1 MDERHIDLARYRLDK
16 ALKCIGTAKDNVAA
30 NDYESAANRS
40 YYAMFHSVRAI
51 LALEGIDFKSHM
63 QVIGYFRKQYIKGGV
78 FGIEFSD
85 YLGDAFNI
93 RGKSDYEDYYVISK
107 NDVEQQIKNA
117 ELFYEAVSGYL
128 KGKIDMC

>member
-1 MDERHIDLARYRLDK
+1 MDERPIDLARYRLDK
-16 ALKCIGTAKDNVAA
+16 ASKCIETAKDNVIS

-40 YYAMFHSVRAI
+40 YYAMFHAVRAI

-63 QVIGYFRKQYIKGGV
+63 QVIGYFRKQYIKSGV
-78 FGIEFSD
+78 FGTEYSD

-107 NDVEQQIKNA
+107 KDVGQQI
-117 ELFYEAVSGYL
+117 
-128 KGKIDMC
+128 

>member
-1 MDERHIDLARYRLDK
+1 MDERNINLAKYRIEK
-16 ALKCIGTAKDNVAA
+16 ALKCIGTAKENVGY

-63 QVIGYFRKQYIKGGV
+63 QVIGYFRKQYIKSGEFGV
-78 FGIEFSD
+78 ECSD
-85 YLGDAFNI
+85 YLGEAFSI

-107 NDVEQQIKNA
+107 KEVLQQIENA
-117 ELFYEAVSGYL
+117 EKFYKEAYEYIKSRIL
-128 KGKIDMC
+128 S